1 MLLLLSFAWSSCL
14 SGVAICFFSLKI
26 PSFSYCSD
34 LESVIFGFSQVLRV
48 STLMDVIHER
58 NMDWNEYI
66 ISTETVCFTC
76 LCFVFINFFTSQF
89 FFIYLL
95 ILFYFKWRLMK
106 YKYYQS
112 IQLLSAIIKE
122 ETTIYED

>member
-34 LESVIFGFSQVLRV
+34 LELVIFGFSQVLRV

-58 NMDWNEYI
+58 NIWIKMNI
-66 ISTETVCFTC
+66 LALKQCV
-76 LCFVFINFFTSQF
+76 LLAFVLFSLILSLHSF